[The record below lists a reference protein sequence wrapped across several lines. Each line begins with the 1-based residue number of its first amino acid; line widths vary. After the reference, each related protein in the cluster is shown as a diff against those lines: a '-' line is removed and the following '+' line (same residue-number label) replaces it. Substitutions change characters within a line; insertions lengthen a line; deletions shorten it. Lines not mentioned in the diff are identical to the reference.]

1 LANVR
6 SELSTDEARRVLLQA
21 QGFADG
27 RPSGRVDRR
36 HVRRALGRIAVVQLD
51 SVNVVVR
58 SHELPLFSRL
68 GAYPRGSLDALTY
81 RDREL
86 FEYWSHM
93 ASVADVGLQ
102 PSMRWRM
109 AEHARRPWP
118 ILARLA
124 RERPGFVDDVLSE
137 VGERGPVTAAEITGG
152 GKPTGPWWAWADGK
166 AVLEWFFWTGRLAAA
181 GRGPNFERRYDLP
194 ERVLPRQVL
203 DTPTPHDDDAHRT
216 LLVRAARALGVA
228 TAKDL
233 ADYFRMSVTRIRPR
247 LAELVEAGRL
257 HAVRVDGWTDPAFLH
272 PEARL
277 PRRVDARALLSPFDS
292 LVWDRARVERHFGM
306 RYRIEIYTPAPKRV
320 YGYYVLPFL
329 LGDRLVARVDL
340 KADRKAS
347 VLRAP
352 GVHAEPGVELRA
364 IAGPLIDELRLLAD
378 WLGLDDVDA
387 PALNPTTR
395 ARRASSAR
403 SARSR
408 RPDAPTR

>member
-1 LANVR
+1 VTNVR
-6 SELSTDEARRVLLQA
+6 SELSADEARRALLAA

-27 RPSGRVDRR
+27 RPAGRVDRR
-36 HVRRALGRIAVVQLD
+36 HVRRAVDRIAVVQLD

-68 GAYPRGSLDALTY
+68 GAYPRGSLDDLTY
-81 RDREL
+81 RAREL
-86 FEYWSHM
+86 FEYWGHM
-93 ASVADVGLQ
+93 ASVSDVRLQ
-102 PSMRWRM
+102 PALRWRM
-109 AEHARRPWP
+109 AHHASRPWP

-124 RERPGFVDDVLSE
+124 RERPGFADGVLAE
-137 VGERGPVTAAEITGG
+137 VAERGPITAADITGG
-152 GKPTGPWWAWADGK
+152 GKAAGPWWAWADGK
-166 AVLEWFFWTGRLAAA
+166 AILEWFFWTGQLAAA

-194 ERVLPRQVL
+194 ERVLPRDVL
-203 DTPTPHDDDAHRT
+203 DTPTPDDHEAHRT
-216 LLVRAARALGVA
+216 LLVRAARALGVG

-233 ADYFRMSVTRIRPR
+233 ADYFRMSVTKVRPR
-247 LAELVEAGRL
+247 LAELVEAGQL
-257 HAVRVDGWTDPAFLH
+257 QAVRVDGWRDAAYVH
-272 PEARL
+272 PEAKV

-329 LGDRLVARVDL
+329 LGDDLVARVDL
-340 KADRKAS
+340 KADRRAS

-352 GVHAEPGVELRA
+352 GVHPEPGVELRSLVE
-364 IAGPLIDELRLLAD
+364 PLGDELRLLAD

-387 PALNPTTR
+387 PALSPTTR

-408 RPDAPTR
+408 PPAAPT